1 MTPNNLDTLVGYGM
15 TIIAALTAVL
25 LYNGLI

>member
-1 MTPNNLDTLVGYGM
+1 MTPNNLDTLVGHCVA
-15 TIIAALTAVL
+15 IIAALTAVL